1 MTLSYLSPG
10 VHIRYNRYS
19 AKIIIQEI
27 PISLCVCK
35 LNLHLGCCI
44 THATVSAVLLQEQG
58 CRKKCPAGSDSYTAI
73 SCPSYT
79 TFTSSIREIS
89 TFAPC
94 LGEQVTQSIL
104 SGNGCVPLVSIQTYF
119 PIRCRR
125 STNSLSIQS
134 EGSHPS
140 VSPSSQDI
148 SPLPPKSLYQTSTLP
163 LHVAYRKKSIS
174 DYNRRNGQK
183 RPECPYEIPLPASY
197 KISR

>member
-134 EGSHPS
+134 EGSPP
-140 VSPSSQDI
+140 VSITVLAGYFPTSAKISLSDINTPSSCCV
-148 SPLPPKSLYQTSTLP
+148 S
-163 LHVAYRKKSIS
+163 
-174 DYNRRNGQK
+174 QK
-183 RPECPYEIPLPASY
+183 EHFRLQPEKRTKTAGVPV
-197 KISR
+197 